1 MNMKWSWTIGH
12 IKGIAIAVHALF
24 PVLIIWSVVSEY
36 TESRNLYRA
45 ADAGLFIII
54 LFSIVVLHELGHA
67 LTAAKFG
74 IRTQSITLLP
84 IGGVASMDRMPDK
97 PWQELLVALAGPA
110 VNVGLAIICFAL
122 LQIFPQPETSAL
134 IPDSLLTRLFYV
146 NVGLAV
152 FNLLPAFPM
161 DGGRVL
167 RALLAMRLDYGKAT
181 KIAANIGK
189 GFAILMAFVGL
200 NYNPMLI
207 FIAVFIWFGASQEAQ
222 YAQAKSA
229 FTNARV
235 KDAML
240 TQFRVLSPEAGLDAA
255 AALFLDGYQTE
266 IPVVDNNRLVGIIT
280 RHALIEAMA
289 RGLAAQSIG
298 AIMRPMAEPVSSEAA
313 LENVLPA
320 LQASL
325 SGCLPVLNQGQIV
338 GLLTLENVSEF
349 LAFRQI
355 KVVRKI

>member
-1 MNMKWSWTIGH
+1 MNWSWTVGR
-12 IKGIAIAVHALF
+12 IKGIAIAIHALF
-24 PVLIIWSVVSEY
+24 PVLVLWSALSTY
-36 TESRNLYRA
+36 RESGSLYKA
-45 ADAGLFIII
+45 ADAALFIII

-74 IRTQSITLLP
+74 IRTRSITLLP
-84 IGGVASMDRMPDK
+84 IGGVATMESMPDK
-97 PWQELLVALAGPA
+97 PWQEFLVAIAGPA
-110 VNVGLAIICFAL
+110 VNVGLALICFAL
-122 LQIFPQPETSAL
+122 LQIFPQPETSEI
-134 IPDSLLTRLFYV
+134 IPESLLTRLFYV
-146 NVGLAV
+146 NVGLAI

-167 RALLAMRLDYGKAT
+167 RALLAMRLDFAKAT

-200 NYNPMLI
+200 NHNPMLI
-207 FIAVFIWFGASQEAQ
+207 FIAVFIWFGANQETQ

-240 TQFRVLSPEAGLDAA
+240 THFRVLPPEAGLDTA
-255 AALFLDGYQTE
+255 AALFLDGSQTE
-266 IPVVDNNRLVGIIT
+266 VPVVDNNRLVGIIT
-280 RHALIEAMA
+280 QQALIEAMA
-289 RGLAAQSIG
+289 RGLITQSIG
-298 AIMRPMAEPVSSEAA
+298 SIMQPMADPVSSETT
-313 LENVLPA
+313 LENVLPS

-325 SGCLPVLNQGQIV
+325 SGCLPVLNQEQIV
-338 GLLTLENVSEF
+338 GLLTMRNVSEF

-355 KVVRKI
+355 KVVRKL